1 MANDETKI
9 RLIEDANATGEV
21 AEVYDEWRQMS
32 GRQKMPG
39 ILKCMSYRPDF
50 LRQVIQFSN
59 TVHFSEGHLSRRQ
72 KEAIASWVSALN
84 RCPY

>member
-1 MANDETKI
+1 MANDEAKI